1 MGHYSILS
9 LNMNIYIH
17 SISCDYYFRGKVSLN
32 LSPCAAPF
40 VEHLQKWKIS
50 IIKIQK
56 KKIKR
61 FFHIWL
67 VFVTQ
72 GLRLN
77 SIKIFCLTDRI
88 MIKTYDINQNAPL
101 LQTYKQATSFE
112 LYLKMLHF
120 QKIPF
125 KQVLWKKFSNKF

>member
-1 MGHYSILS
+1 
-9 LNMNIYIH
+9 
-17 SISCDYYFRGKVSLN
+17 
-32 LSPCAAPF
+32 
-40 VEHLQKWKIS
+40 
-50 IIKIQK
+50 
-56 KKIKR
+56 
-61 FFHIWL
+61 
-67 VFVTQ
+67 
-72 GLRLN
+72 
-77 SIKIFCLTDRI
+77 